1 VIVVDD
7 ILTTGATL
15 TEASRALRAAGW
27 PVSAGAVIG
36 WTRLRQIRSEHD

>member
-1 VIVVDD
+1 VVDD

-27 PVSAGAVIG
+27 SVLAGAVIG
-36 WTRLRQIRSEHD
+36 WTRLRLNPGGHD